1 MRFSKYEGLGNDFL
15 IVSEESSA
23 ALTPELVQRLC
34 DRHFG
39 VGGDGVL
46 IVGQDGERPSMR
58 VINADGSRPEMCG
71 NGLRCV
77 ALYLV
82 EQRRAGSSSFV
93 VDTEAG
99 PHPVEVDLTGL
110 RAAQVKV
117 FMRKASL
124 AAREVLRDQSGEWI
138 GRAFSC
144 DNRELAMTTVS
155 MGNPHAVIFSSDGF
169 SQSEMAS
176 LGPGIERDARFV
188 AGANVGFA
196 RVENP
201 TTLDLTVWERGVGF
215 TLACGT
221 GACAAAV
228 AAVETGQS
236 PRNQELQV
244 KLPGGPLRIVVG
256 AREEPIQMTG
266 PAVHVFDGEIALE
279 TLHNGEKRG
288 SARQQNS
295 ERVSE

>member
-1 MRFSKYEGLGNDFL
+1 VILRFSKYEGLGNDFL
-15 IVSEESSA
+15 IVREESAA
-23 ALTPELVQRLC
+23 ALTPELVKRLC

-46 IVGQDGERPSMR
+46 IVGQNGDHPSMR

-82 EQRRAGSSSFV
+82 QQRRAGSASFV

-99 PHPVEVDLTGL
+99 PHPVEVDLTGPGT
-110 RAAQVKV
+110 AQVKV
-117 FMRKASL
+117 LMRRASL

-138 GRAFSC
+138 GKAFSC

-155 MGNPHAVIFSSDGF
+155 MGNPHAVIFGSDGF
-169 SQSEMAS
+169 SPAEMAS
-176 LGPGIERDARFV
+176 LGPCIERDPRFL
-188 AGANVGFA
+188 AGVNVGFA
-196 RVENP
+196 RLRSP
-201 TTLDLTVWERGVGF
+201 TALDLTVWERGVGF

-236 PRNQELQV
+236 PRHQELQV
-244 KLPGGPLRIVVG
+244 TLPGGALRIVVAG
-256 AREEPIQMTG
+256 REDPIQMTG
-266 PAVHVFDGEIALE
+266 PARHVFDGEL
-279 TLHNGEKRG
+279 TLDAQNG
-288 SARQQNS
+288 SAR
-295 ERVSE
+295 VSG